1 MHLPVFERDARFADI
16 LAALREVGAAVVRR
30 LVDREAMES
39 VAAELRPFFDS
50 EGELYQSDFNGY
62 KTLRVSGILARS
74 RTAVEL
80 IGHPLVLK
88 VADAILLP
96 HCINY
101 RIGSTTA
108 IEIWPGEARQR
119 LHRDDGIYPVRIPGM
134 EWQISTNWAVDD
146 FTEEN
151 GATHVVPGSHLWKEL
166 RDPEEMD
173 QIRAVMPQG
182 SVLFY
187 LGSVLHGGGA
197 NRSERPRIGL
207 VNTYSLG
214 WLRQEENQYLTIPR
228 DVAESYPE
236 PIRRL
241 MGYQGHGRL
250 LGWYPNNPDD
260 Y

>member
-119 LHRDDGIYPVRIPGM
+119 LHRD
-134 EWQISTNWAVDD
+134 N
-146 FTEEN
+146 
-151 GATHVVPGSHLWKEL
+151 
-166 RDPEEMD
+166 
-173 QIRAVMPQG
+173 
-182 SVLFY
+182 
-187 LGSVLHGGGA
+187 
-197 NRSERPRIGL
+197 
-207 VNTYSLG
+207 
-214 WLRQEENQYLTIPR
+214 
-228 DVAESYPE
+228 
-236 PIRRL
+236 
-241 MGYQGHGRL
+241 
-250 LGWYPNNPDD
+250 
-260 Y
+260 